1 MKMAEIRISSAIN
14 KVTNT
19 AALIPAETVTG
30 MPKYMYIVNRNRMK
44 KASKCDM
51 FVNLPDIS
59 CSNIS
64 LGVQDPKKSSGMEI
78 KLALSV
84 EIATRMIKIGNKS
97 T

>member
-1 MKMAEIRISSAIN
+1 
-14 KVTNT
+14 
-19 AALIPAETVTG
+19 
-30 MPKYMYIVNRNRMK
+30 
-44 KASKCDM
+44 M

-84 EIATRMIKIGNKS
+84 EIATKMIKIGNKS
-97 T
+97 TYNLYNYILYLYIIHCSKCISI